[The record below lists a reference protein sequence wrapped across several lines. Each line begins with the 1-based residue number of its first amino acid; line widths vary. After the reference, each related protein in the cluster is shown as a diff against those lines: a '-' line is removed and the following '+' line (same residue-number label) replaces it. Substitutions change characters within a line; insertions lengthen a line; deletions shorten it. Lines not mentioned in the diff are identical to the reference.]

1 MRRSETYVLVCGW
14 VHLREGGDREKEEGM
29 PISPFMDR
37 SKPDTPKNQVGFF
50 EFIVLPFWQ
59 TSVKLAVE
67 LDPLLQVGLSNYNY
81 WNDLKNKAKKEDT
94 TDQKGKKSRELRGLL
109 SFHEKAKKA
118 KEANA
123 NNGVEVESLEIE
135 VDKKI
140 NSDEEVG

>member
-1 MRRSETYVLVCGW
+1 M
-14 VHLREGGDREKEEGM
+14 
-29 PISPFMDR
+29 
-37 SKPDTPKNQVGFF
+37 
-50 EFIVLPFWQ
+50 PFWQ

-94 TDQKGKKSRELRGLL
+94 TNQEGKKIRQLRGLL
-109 SFHEKAKKA
+109 SFNEKAKKA

-140 NSDEEVG
+140 NSYEEVG

>member
-1 MRRSETYVLVCGW
+1 M
-14 VHLREGGDREKEEGM
+14 
-29 PISPFMDR
+29 ISSRYSFVYWR
-37 SKPDTPKNQVGFF
+37 
-50 EFIVLPFWQ
+50 FIVLPFWQ

-94 TDQKGKKSRELRGLL
+94 TNQEGKKIRQLRGLL
-109 SFHEKAKKA
+109 SFNEKAKKA